1 MAKIVIIGGGV
12 IGSGL
17 AWHLA
22 KAGVADDTVVIEPDP
37 TYEFAATPRA
47 VGGIRFVQGLR
58 ENFEM
63 SRFGHEVYSR
73 FTETVDTSDDPVDVN
88 YHTVGYIFLGKG
100 KDVATFEADHE
111 MLAGAG
117 ANVQLLDRAGLEE
130 LMPSFDFKDVDAGLH
145 SPDDARIDPHAAL
158 QGFRKAATRLGIRY
172 LQDRVVDIERDN
184 VKATAVKL

>member
-22 KAGVADDTVVIEPDP
+22 KAGAADDTFVIEPDP

-47 VGGIRFVQGLR
+47 FGGIRFVQGLR

-63 SRFGHEVYSR
+63 SRLGHEVYSR
-73 FTETVDTSDDPVDVN
+73 FTETVDTGDDPVDVN

-100 KDVATFEADHE
+100 KDCT
-111 MLAGAG
+111 
-117 ANVQLLDRAGLEE
+117 
-130 LMPSFDFKDVDAGLH
+130 
-145 SPDDARIDPHAAL
+145 
-158 QGFRKAATRLGIRY
+158 
-172 LQDRVVDIERDN
+172 
-184 VKATAVKL
+184 

>member
-47 VGGIRFVQGLR
+47 FGGIRFVQGLR

-63 SRFGHEVYSR
+63 SR
-73 FTETVDTSDDPVDVN
+73 
-88 YHTVGYIFLGKG
+88 
-100 KDVATFEADHE
+100 
-111 MLAGAG
+111 
-117 ANVQLLDRAGLEE
+117 
-130 LMPSFDFKDVDAGLH
+130 
-145 SPDDARIDPHAAL
+145 
-158 QGFRKAATRLGIRY
+158 
-172 LQDRVVDIERDN
+172 LQDFYESCNFAKMARRCV
-184 VKATAVKL
+184 